1 MDRYNY
7 IVPGRRGVLV
17 ALDLDWCKHDCAV
30 IYVLHCTQVTNALT
44 ALAALKDRPTLPAEA
59 IIFVA
64 THLLDNARTEHEL
77 LLVKE
82 MSPQSVLA
90 ELEQISE
97 ECAPHSQTP

>member
-1 MDRYNY
+1 
-7 IVPGRRGVLV
+7 
-17 ALDLDWCKHDCAV
+17 
-30 IYVLHCTQVTNALT
+30 LT

-97 ECAPHSQTP
+97 DCAPHSQTP